1 MEMALG
7 ALRLSDSK
15 GVAGGGGFYFWQVW
29 VWNAG
34 LDSHLS

>member
-15 GVAGGGGFYFWQVW
+15 GVADGGTAFIFGRYGCGTLV
-29 VWNAG
+29 
-34 LDSHLS
+34 